1 MTTDTYKQDENTTML
16 AGVILPIE
24 DSSSTLAP
32 MRDSDKFT
40 LFVFKLK
47 RSAGTSA
54 YEVYLK
60 ADTGAFKHLV
70 PSSVNNGDMKAL
82 AAFITD
88 TINLLYK
95 SLDSEG
101 RATIIHQ
108 AYSTCEKLI
117 IESAISAVNQG
128 DAKYGHYFIRF
139 NGASSFTPETID
151 HRVTAALYD
160 NQRMITKLA
169 SGDLKAVLNE
179 HEDVI
184 IEGGAY
190 TEFVERVIV
199 RDEPIEDAGNGN
211 SDNSNVSINLD
222 ENKDNLTAG
231 YEGMTT
237 ADRFRAL
244 LNKTSTDGK
253 SLFGEEGIRAYC

>member
-32 MRDSDKFT
+32 MGDSDKFT

-47 RSAGTSA
+47 RSAGAGA
-54 YEVYLK
+54 YEACLK
-60 ADTGAFKHLV
+60 TDTGAFKHLV

-95 SLDSEG
+95 SLDNEG

-139 NGASSFTPETID
+139 NGTSSFTQEIID
-151 HRVTAALYD
+151 HRVTVALYD

-169 SGDLKAVLNE
+169 SGDLKAILNE

-184 IEGGAY
+184 IQGGAY

-222 ENKDNLTAG
+222 ENKENLTAG

>member
-1 MTTDTYKQDENTTML
+1 MTIDTYSQDENTTML

-32 MRDSDKFT
+32 MGDSDKFT

-47 RSAGTSA
+47 RSAGNSA

-70 PSSVNNGDMKAL
+70 PSSVNNRDMKAL

-101 RATIIHQ
+101 RATITHQ

-117 IESAISAVNQG
+117 IESAISAVNQEG
-128 DAKYGHYFIRF
+128 AKYGHYFIRF
-139 NGASSFTPETID
+139 NGASSFTQEIID
-151 HRVTAALYD
+151 HRVTVALYD

-169 SGDLKAVLNE
+169 SGDLKAILNE

-184 IEGGAY
+184 IQGGAY
-190 TEFVERVIV
+190 TEFVERVIA
-199 RDEPIEDAGNGN
+199 RDEPIEDAGNRD
-211 SDNSNVSINLD
+211 SDNSNVSINLN
-222 ENKDNLTAG
+222 ENKESLTAG

-253 SLFGEEGIRAYC
+253 NLFGEEGVRAYC